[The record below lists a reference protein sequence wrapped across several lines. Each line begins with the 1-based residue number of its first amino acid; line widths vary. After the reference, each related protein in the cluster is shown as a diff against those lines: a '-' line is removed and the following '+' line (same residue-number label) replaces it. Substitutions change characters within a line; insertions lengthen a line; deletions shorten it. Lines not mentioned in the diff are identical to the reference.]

1 MIERFILCKKGWD
14 REKAKIVGKGKSATP
29 SVRNLTA
36 PSEKEPDYIL
46 TLLRPFLH
54 ILICK
59 ALKFISEPYVFYFEH
74 LMIEIFKLACV

>member
-36 PSEKEPDYIL
+36 PSEKEPDNTLSDRFVL
-46 TLLRPFLH
+46 TLSVSLRST
-54 ILICK
+54 
-59 ALKFISEPYVFYFEH
+59 ALPE
-74 LMIEIFKLACV
+74 